1 MPDRQ
6 TRMLE
11 VPRYVVARERQVH
24 VGGEGSSGPRAQLI
38 FHEARILGSASRM
51 VRRNECILCSSERIF
66 DSAIRMGGI
75 RQRMPGR
82 HSRIDVTRPR
92 IRGAGARI
100 SVADARI
107 VGAGARIPVVHARM
121 VGAGARIPGKVAHL
135 IGSESRIR
143 CSEERERET
152 HSRLRVTDARLPGY
166 DLRMPV
172 TGRTVVA
179 RHRRIK

>member
-1 MPDRQ
+1 MINRGPYVPDRQ

-38 FHEARILGSASRM
+38 FHEARILSSASRM

-100 SVADARI
+100 PVADARI
-107 VGAGARIPVVHARM
+107 

-152 HSRLRVTDARLPGY
+152 HSRLRVTDARLPRY

-179 RHRRIK
+179 RPRRIK